1 MDLQLTHR
9 LNQARSIVNQANELG
24 LKLPKAIAE
33 AEKRTHLLDNVAQMP
48 TPDELANAKPA
59 DVEGVVFRLAIA
71 AGVAQ
76 GQAGE
81 TLRRARLLL
90 QSAYVDTVDNACEAL
105 YDDVMARLN
114 DYEPTITANIG
125 SVPEALAHDPAQWVN
140 FDATTRTAYAN
151 VVDALKAAEP
161 LVGFLKLVMSFSRR
175 CALPTFG
182 KWEVDGVVSLLP
194 FYDVEEFTSPFLAAL
209 KLPTSNVLDVP
220 TLVYL
225 TQRDMN
231 VRFAPL
237 AVRREAEKR
246 LAAQAN
252 EYVQTFDGRWA
263 LRSEVDEDELVRP
276 SGLVTGVTDPKAV
289 RLD

>member
-9 LNQARSIVNQANELG
+9 LNQARSIVNQANKLG
-24 LKLPKAIAE
+24 LKLPKEIAE

-71 AGVAQ
+71 AGVSQ

-114 DYEPTITANIG
+114 DLEPTITANIG

-161 LVGFLKLVMSFSRR
+161 LVGFLKLVMGFSRR

-225 TQRDMN
+225 TQRDVN
-231 VRFAPL
+231 VRFVPL

-276 SGLVTGVTDPKAV
+276 SGLVTGVTNPKAV